1 MIGHRSMFA
10 DCLEIIT
17 GLGEVVRALRVF
29 SNPYR
34 QELLDCR
41 QPVVSAGR
49 VLVRVSYSSLNYK
62 DALAI
67 TGKGRIVR
75 KFPLTAGIDL
85 AGVVSDAGDSQF
97 VVGDQV
103 LATGGGLG
111 ETIDGGYAEFCNVPC
126 ELLIPLPVGLTLREA
141 MVIGTAGFTAALCL
155 ERMETNGQ
163 RPQLGAIAVTG
174 ASGGVGSLAVSIF
187 ARCGYRV
194 IAFSNKG
201 QLYPLL
207 KNLGAREVY
216 PPSELK
222 FSRSTYLVSA
232 RYGGA
237 IDNLGGDYLATLL
250 KTTVGWGNVAS
261 VGLASS
267 ATLNTSVFPH
277 ILRGVNLLGISSSN
291 CPIELRR
298 KIWQRLA
305 NDLKPQTDSGTITL
319 EELADRAEQMIAGRT
334 HGRIVVKI

>member
-1 MIGHRSMFA
+1 MLPQDSILANGV
-10 DCLEIIT
+10 
-17 GLGEVVRALRVF
+17 LGENMQALRIF

-34 QELLDCR
+34 QKLLDHQ
-41 QPVVSAGR
+41 QPAPRHGQ
-49 VLVRVSYSSLNYK
+49 VLIKINYSSLNYK

-67 TGKGRIVR
+67 TGRGKIIR

-85 AGVVSDAGDSQF
+85 AGSVSDAGSSQF
-97 VVGDQV
+97 AVGDQV

-111 ETIDGGYAEFCNVPC
+111 EAIDGGYAEFCSVPA
-126 ELLIPLPVGLTLREA
+126 EALISLPTGLTLREA
-141 MVIGTAGFTAALCL
+141 MIIGTAGFTAGLCL

-163 RPQLGAIAVTG
+163 RPQQGAIAITG
-174 ASGGVGSLAVSIF
+174 ASGGVGSLAISIF
-187 ARCGYRV
+187 RRRGYRV
-194 IAFSNKG
+194 TAFSNKN
-201 QLYPLL
+201 QLVPWL
-207 KNLGAREVY
+207 KQLGADEVY
-216 PPSELK
+216 SPSELK
-222 FSRSTYLVSA
+222 SSESAHLASA

-261 VGLASS
+261 VGLADS
-267 ATLNTSVFPH
+267 AILKTSVFPH

-305 NDLKPQTDSGTITL
+305 SDLKPQLSLVDNGTITL
-319 EELADRAEQMIAGRT
+319 AELTNRAEQMIAGKT

>member
-1 MIGHRSMFA
+1 MQ
-10 DCLEIIT
+10 
-17 GLGEVVRALRVF
+17 ALRVF

-34 QELLDCR
+34 QKLIEHR
-41 QPVVSAGR
+41 QPVANDGQ
-49 VLVRVSYSSLNYK
+49 VLVQVRYSSLNYK

-67 TGKGRIVR
+67 TGKGKIIRN
-75 KFPLTAGIDL
+75 FPLTAGIDL
-85 AGVVSDAGDSQF
+85 AGIVSDANNSQF
-97 VVGDQV
+97 TVGDQV

-111 ETIDGGYAEFCNVPC
+111 EMIDGGYGEFCSVPN
-126 ELLIPLPVGLTLREA
+126 ESLIALPTGLTLREA

-163 RPQLGAIAVTG
+163 QPQLGPIAITG
-174 ASGGVGSLAVSIF
+174 ASGGVGSLAISIF
-187 ARCGYRV
+187 TRRGYRV
-194 IAFSNKG
+194 TAFSNKS

-207 KNLGAREVY
+207 KRLGASKVY

-222 FSRSTYLVSA
+222 SFGSA
-232 RYGGA
+232 HLASVRYGGA

-261 VGLASS
+261 VGLADS

-291 CPIELRR
+291 CPIELRK

-305 NDLKPQTDSGTITL
+305 NDLKPQLPEIDNGTISL
-319 EELADRAEQMIAGRT
+319 AELTDRAEQMITGKT
-334 HGRIVVKI
+334 SGRIVVKI

>member
-1 MIGHRSMFA
+1 MIEH
-10 DCLEIIT
+10 
-17 GLGEVVRALRVF
+17 
-29 SNPYR
+29 
-34 QELLDCR
+34 R
-41 QPVVSAGR
+41 QPVANDGQ
-49 VLVRVSYSSLNYK
+49 VLVQVRYSSLNYK

-67 TGKGRIVR
+67 TGKGKIIRN
-75 KFPLTAGIDL
+75 FPLTAGIDL
-85 AGVVSDAGDSQF
+85 AGIVSDANNSQF
-97 VVGDQV
+97 TVGDQV

-111 ETIDGGYAEFCNVPC
+111 EMIDGGYGEFCSVPN
-126 ELLIPLPVGLTLREA
+126 ESLIALPTGLTLREA

-163 RPQLGAIAVTG
+163 QPQLGPIAITG
-174 ASGGVGSLAVSIF
+174 ASGGVGSLAISIF
-187 ARCGYRV
+187 TRRGYRV
-194 IAFSNKG
+194 TAFSNKS

-207 KNLGAREVY
+207 KRLGASKVY

-222 FSRSTYLVSA
+222 SFGSA
-232 RYGGA
+232 HLASVRYGGA

-261 VGLASS
+261 VGLADS

-291 CPIELRR
+291 CPIELRK

-305 NDLKPQTDSGTITL
+305 NDLKPQLPEIDNGTISL
-319 EELADRAEQMIAGRT
+319 AELTDRAEQMITGKT
-334 HGRIVVKI
+334 SGRIVVKI